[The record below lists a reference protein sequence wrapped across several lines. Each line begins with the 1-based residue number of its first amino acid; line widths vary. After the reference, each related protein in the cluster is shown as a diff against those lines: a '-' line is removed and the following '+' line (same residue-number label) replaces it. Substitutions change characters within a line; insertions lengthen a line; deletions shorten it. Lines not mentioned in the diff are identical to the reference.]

1 MNITGNIITYTI
13 EMISVSYF
21 DLPFLFSVFR
31 IGWDLTLEY
40 CISAAAIA
48 RSWGSYFVNFWE
60 LWGLQPPLWLNDYA
74 VQVGKLSL
82 NLSPAAA
89 AIVLLCTIIML
100 FGIRS
105 SSTFNVVITILNF
118 FVLLFFIFVGAT
130 RVQPRYWTDDGGY
143 FPNGASSVFVAA
155 GKLFFAYLGFD
166 MVSSLAEETRNPQRN
181 IPLGIIGSLIVA
193 ASMYIA
199 ISLVA
204 TGMVPYRDLGDSN
217 GAPLA
222 LAMVETGIPWAAKVI
237 TTGSL
242 LGLTSTTFTCL
253 LGQPRIFYTMARDV
267 SEPL

>member
-1 MNITGNIITYTI
+1 MY
-13 EMISVSYF
+13 YC
-21 DLPFLFSVFR
+21 R

-48 RSWGSYFVNFWE
+48 RSWGNYFVNFWV
-60 LWGLQPPLWLNDYA
+60 LWGFDPPTWLNAYKFGA
-74 VQVGKLSL
+74 TE
-82 NLSPAAA
+82 LSPAAA
-89 AIVLLCTIIML
+89 VLVLLCSVIML

-130 RVQPRYWTDDGGY
+130 RVQPYLWTTNGY
-143 FPNGASSVFVAA
+143 FPNGPSSVFVAA

-166 MVSSLAEETRNPQRN
+166 MVSSLAEETKNPQRN

-193 ASMYIA
+193 ASVYVA

-204 TGMVPYRDLGDSN
+204 TGMVPYTDLADSN

-222 LAMVETGIPWAAKVI
+222 VAMVETGIPWAAKVI

-267 SEPL
+267 SCELPQLVYVGL